1 MLGRFRALNIA
12 LLASALISAPGA
24 AEIRKRVD
32 EHGQVHYEDAP
43 EGSGVRQASPAG
55 TDDKPSLTPDQE
67 RLERQRRVL
76 EAMESERR
84 NKQQQKDKAGKERGE
99 AAARC
104 EGARQELERRR
115 NAGYLYRKG
124 GDGEKQIFSD
134 EEHVRAIA
142 DAEAAVKKWCK

>member
-84 NKQQQKDKAGKERGE
+84 NKQQQKDKAGKER
-99 AAARC
+99 
-104 EGARQELERRR
+104 RR